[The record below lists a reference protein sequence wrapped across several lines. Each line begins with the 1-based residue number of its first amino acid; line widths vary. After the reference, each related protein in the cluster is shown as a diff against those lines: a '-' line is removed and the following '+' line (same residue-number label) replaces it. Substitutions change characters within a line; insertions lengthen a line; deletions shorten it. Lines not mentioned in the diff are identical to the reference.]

1 MESRKIVRADKA
13 GVFFGNIESIEGD
26 MVVMTNARR
35 IWYWD
40 GAASLSELAMHGT
53 SNPRGCKFPC
63 AADRIKIFGV
73 IEIIDVTEKAAASI
87 DEVPEWKKRR

>member
-1 MESRKIVRADKA
+1 MESRKIVRADRA

-26 MVVMTNARR
+26 TVVMTNARR

-40 GAASLSELAMHGT
+40 GAASLSELAIHGT

-63 AADRIKIFGV
+63 AVDRVKIFDV

-87 DEVPEWKKRR
+87 DEVPEWQKRR

>member
-1 MESRKIVRADKA
+1 MESRKIVRSNGA
-13 GVFFGNIESIEGD
+13 GVFFGNIESTEGD
-26 MVVMTNARR
+26 TVVMTNARR

-40 GAASLSELAMHGT
+40 GAASLSELAIHGT

-63 AADRIKIFGV
+63 AVDRVKIFDV

-87 DEVPEWKKRR
+87 DEVPEWTKRR

>member
-1 MESRKIVRADKA
+1 MESRKIVRADRA
-13 GVFFGNIESIEGD
+13 GVFFGNIESIEGNT
-26 MVVMTNARR
+26 VVMTDGRR

-53 SNPRGCKFPC
+53 SNPRCCKFPC
-63 AADRIKIFGV
+63 AVDKVKIFGV

>member
-1 MESRKIVRADKA
+1 MESRKIVRADRA
-13 GVFFGNIESIEGD
+13 GVFFGEIESCEGNT
-26 MVVMTNARR
+26 VVMTNARR
-35 IWYWD
+35 IWHWD

-53 SNPRGCKFPC
+53 SSPRGCNFPC
-63 AADRIKIFGV
+63 AVDRVKIFDV

>member
-26 MVVMTNARR
+26 TVVMTNARR

-53 SNPRGCKFPC
+53 SNPGDCKFPC
-63 AADRIKIFGV
+63 AVDRVKILDV

-87 DEVPEWKKRR
+87 DGVPEWKKRR

>member
-1 MESRKIVRADKA
+1 MESRKIVRTNKA
-13 GVFFGNIESIEGD
+13 GVFFGNVESIEGD
-26 MVVMTNARR
+26 TVVMTNARR

-63 AADRIKIFGV
+63 AVDRVKIFGV

>member
-1 MESRKIVRADKA
+1 MESRKIVRSDKA

-26 MVVMTNARR
+26 TVVMTNARR
-35 IWYWD
+35 IWRWD

-53 SNPRGCKFPC
+53 SNPSGCSFPC
-63 AADRIKIFGV
+63 AVDKIKIFGV

-87 DEVPEWKKRR
+87 DGVPEWKERE